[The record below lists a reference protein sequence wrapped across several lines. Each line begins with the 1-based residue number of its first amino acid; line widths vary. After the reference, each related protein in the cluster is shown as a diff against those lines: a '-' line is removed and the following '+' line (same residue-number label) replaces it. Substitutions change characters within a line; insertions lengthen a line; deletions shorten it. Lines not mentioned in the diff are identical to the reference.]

1 MQETMVIRSTTN
13 EKVKTM
19 RALQTKKGRKQQGCM
34 LLEGNKL
41 IKEAIQAGYQVRT
54 IFVQE
59 EAENLY
65 EQYIDFPE
73 TLLVSRSVI
82 EAVCEVSTPQKI
94 VAAVELKEETANMSY
109 DGQVYLAL
117 DQIQDPGNMGAI
129 LRCADAF
136 GVSGVVIGA
145 GCADVFAPKCLRSA
159 MGSTFHL
166 QIQFVDE
173 LMVAIEE
180 AKSQDVFVLATD
192 LRGEEKMHIDAK
204 QKTMLVIG
212 NEGNGVSEEIL
223 QAADQRFRLSIPGR
237 AESLN
242 VAVCTGI
249 LLYAIMQ

>member
-1 MQETMVIRSTTN
+1 MVIRSTTN

-19 RALQTKKGRKQQGCM
+19 RTLQTKKGRKQQGCM

-41 IKEAIQAGYQVRT
+41 LKEAIEAGYQART

-59 EAENLY
+59 DAGNLY

-82 EAVCEVSTPQKI
+82 EAVCEVNTPQKI
-94 VAAVELKEETANMSY
+94 VAAVEFKEEVTNLSY

-145 GCADVFAPKCLRSA
+145 GCADLYAPKCLRSA

-166 QIQFVDE
+166 KVDFVE
-173 LMVAIEE
+173 SVAVALEE
-180 AKSQDVFVLATD
+180 AKKNDLFVLVTD
-192 LRGEEKMHIDAK
+192 LRGEGEMKLSAQ
-204 QKTMLVIG
+204 QKTILVIG

-223 QAADQRFRLSIPGR
+223 QVADQRFRLPIPGR

-249 LLYAIMQ
+249 LLYEITQQIF